1 MSTEKLTHLKLKPLL
16 GKLSVRPGDAFGLF
30 DRKRVTGRA
39 AAIISQKPG
48 SRSGW
53 IEEIMA
59 E

>member
-1 MSTEKLTHLKLKPLL
+1 
-16 GKLSVRPGDAFGLF
+16 LF